1 MNDYRK
7 LMEDISVPREL
18 EARVL
23 LAAQQRNTEPAAKRS
38 WRPVLRGAVCAACAL
53 ALVLGSVRLVPR
65 EGAAPGAALDYAFCL
80 TAYAAETGET
90 VMPNANGGLALAGS
104 KGKEVVYTVLDR
116 ETMEQGIFTNYRFQI
131 SGGNI
136 QTVELSVDRGG
147 LYRLNGTGEME
158 SLGSSVR
165 EPYDQSVSYGL
176 WIAPEELREGTALFD
191 GAELQVTAVF
201 SDGTEKTGSYRLTR
215 ERLRAFQNEDG
226 TVTLAPGLA
235 GDEQADTTGLYAA
248 RLESR
253 WLQWPVRDSRTV
265 SLSYPYGLI
274 NGKAHNGIDILAG
287 QGADVLAAADGTVT
301 EVEYDRERGNY
312 LVLDHG
318 NGLTTVYAHCLSVG
332 VKTGD
337 TVKAGETVAAVGATG
352 MATGPHLHFEVRQ
365 DGKAQNPVAYFD
377 SAIRDTLAAE

>member
-38 WRPVLRGAVCAACAL
+38 WRPVLRGAVCASCAL

>member
-147 LYRLNGTGEME
+147 LYRLNGTG
-158 SLGSSVR
+158 
-165 EPYDQSVSYGL
+165 
-176 WIAPEELREGTALFD
+176 
-191 GAELQVTAVF
+191 
-201 SDGTEKTGSYRLTR
+201 
-215 ERLRAFQNEDG
+215 
-226 TVTLAPGLA
+226 
-235 GDEQADTTGLYAA
+235 
-248 RLESR
+248 
-253 WLQWPVRDSRTV
+253 
-265 SLSYPYGLI
+265 
-274 NGKAHNGIDILAG
+274 
-287 QGADVLAAADGTVT
+287 
-301 EVEYDRERGNY
+301 
-312 LVLDHG
+312 
-318 NGLTTVYAHCLSVG
+318 
-332 VKTGD
+332 
-337 TVKAGETVAAVGATG
+337 
-352 MATGPHLHFEVRQ
+352 
-365 DGKAQNPVAYFD
+365 
-377 SAIRDTLAAE
+377 

>member
-301 EVEYDRERGNY
+301 EVEYDREQLPGFGPRERFDHRVRPLSQRRGENRRHREGGRNSGRRGRNG
-312 LVLDHG
+312 HG
-318 NGLTTVYAHCLSVG
+318 HRPPPPL
-332 VKTGD
+332 
-337 TVKAGETVAAVGATG
+337 
-352 MATGPHLHFEVRQ
+352 
-365 DGKAQNPVAYFD
+365 
-377 SAIRDTLAAE
+377 